1 MLRVTLSIGF
11 NDMVTGKQE
20 IETADAIRI
29 CADVLCQYVDG
40 ATIYS
45 TTGIFRHG
53 NGMQV
58 TEQGIRVECFEPDVN
73 MLKKACYVLKER
85 LNQEAIYW
93 TAENIES
100 ELI

>member
-58 TEQGIRVECFEPDVN
+58 TEQGIRVECFEQDVN

-85 LNQEAIYW
+85 QNQEAIYW
-93 TAENIES
+93 TAENIET

>member
-29 CADVLCQYVDG
+29 CADILCKYVDG

-58 TEQGIRVECFEPDVN
+58 TEQGIRVECYEPDVK
-73 MLKKACYVLKER
+73 MLKTACYELKKALR
-85 LNQEAIYW
+85 QEAIYW
-93 TAENIES
+93 TQENIES
-100 ELI
+100 EMI